1 VSITVTKYSP
11 IECVIKTVGESSL
24 DLFGIDSSNLVVTS
38 AVLPAEM
45 LPTIRAQAAVLRD
58 LVGSA
63 DFATVLPGA
72 LPRLLTAS
80 PLGSLNAL
88 TLAVITVGTVSTLRV
103 SGLTDPCWFI
113 AAAAHSITGGFN
125 TDRGTFTSGGG
136 GSGTGT
142 VPAPNG
148 PYPAIPAGTPV
159 ALSGGV
165 LVAADAGVLA
175 KMPCIGVYN
184 GSTADTIQT
193 DGSTPTSGVVSLNAD
208 QYVAIGGGFT
218 STAPSGVGV
227 WMQRIGK
234 SVGTADIFVTI
245 GTMVL
250 NP

>member
-1 VSITVTKYSP
+1 MV
-11 IECVIKTVGESSL
+11 KTVAEASVA
-24 DLFGIDSSNLVVTS
+24 LFSIDAATLEVTS

-45 LPTIRAQAAVLRD
+45 LPTIRYQAGVLRG
-58 LVGSA
+58 LVGVA

-80 PLGSLNAL
+80 PLGSLGAL
-88 TLAVITVGTVSTLRV
+88 TLSVGTIGTVSTLTV
-103 SGLTDPCWFI
+103 SNLPDPCWFL

-136 GSGTGT
+136 GGGTGA
-142 VPAPNG
+142 VPAPGG

-175 KMPCIGVYN
+175 KMPCIGIYN
-184 GSTADTIQT
+184 GSTANTIQT
-193 DGSTPTSGVVSLNAD
+193 DGSTPTSGVVSSNAD